1 MQICAK
7 MRSVGAATQAKV
19 LAAGRTIERL
29 PGLAD
34 GPPVFGLRRVHQ
46 EEEVKSRRQC
56 AIDRNACRTNEER
69 KMQITSPVVMAQS
82 ESERLRARV
91 VWLYHVEN
99 YTQNDIAKQLGINRV
114 MVVRLLAEARRR
126 NEVRVSISS
135 PLSDM
140 VALERELE
148 IAFGVTR
155 AIVAPFSDPDGDPT
169 KVIAAAAGTL
179 ISGMMKSGMVV
190 GVGWGRTLYNTLPFI
205 AGATLEDF
213 RVVSLLGGI
222 SAARRFNPAEFAWQF
237 AELFMGEGFLVPAPA
252 VVDSPETKH
261 ALLERCGL
269 AAIFEMADKLDVAL
283 LSVGGISALTTSYRT
298 GYLSEADRRSL
309 IDAGAVG
316 DVLYNFIDKQG
327 NLIDH
332 EVNSRVIS
340 VNLDRL
346 RRTPERVLISG
357 GPEKLHAL
365 LASLATIKPTTFVTD
380 EQTAKALLSAA
391 GRTDI

>member
-1 MQICAK
+1 MQ
-7 MRSVGAATQAKV
+7 T
-19 LAAGRTIERL
+19 T
-29 PGLAD
+29 P
-34 GPPVFGLRRVHQ
+34 
-46 EEEVKSRRQC
+46 
-56 AIDRNACRTNEER
+56 
-69 KMQITSPVVMAQS
+69 PVVMIQS

-91 VWLYHVEN
+91 AWLYHIEN
-99 YTQNDIAKQLGINRV
+99 YTQNDIAAQLGINRV

-126 NEVRVSISS
+126 NEVRVTISS

-140 VALERELE
+140 IALERGLE
-148 IAFGVTR
+148 TTFGIKQV
-155 AIVAPFSDPDGDPT
+155 IVAPFADAEGDPT
-169 KVIAAAAGTL
+169 KVIAAAAGAL
-179 ISGMMKSGMVV
+179 ITGLMRSGMIV

-205 AGATLEDF
+205 AGAALDDF

-237 AELFMGEGFLVPAPA
+237 AELFKGEGFLVTAPA

-298 GYLSEADRRSL
+298 GYLTEADRRSL

-316 DVLYNFIDKQG
+316 DVLYNFIDKDG
-327 NLIDH
+327 NVIDH
-332 EVNSRVIS
+332 EVNARVIS
-340 VNLDRL
+340 VNLERL

-357 GPEKLHAL
+357 GPEKLEAL
-365 LASLATIKPTTFVTD
+365 RASLVTIKPTTFVTD
-380 EQTAKALLSAA
+380 EQTAGALLNLVAA
-391 GRTDI
+391 GPERERA